1 MDKREEI
8 MKAAIHLFSEKGY
21 SATSVQEIAHECK
34 ISKGTLY
41 NFFESKEE
49 LLIRVIQHNYEKML
63 SQAEHLNLDESLPLK
78 ERLIQ
83 KIVVQFD
90 GVRENKDYMSMLL
103 RALPPHDNPKISSLM
118 KRIQFTMTNWYKDC
132 LIEAYGKDVEPYI
145 WDLAVMLQGV
155 LKEYTTLIFRDNKNI
170 HFEDVARFVVERF
183 NTIVQNT
190 QDASSVLTESEMEDY
205 EEFKTHLRTKTPEE
219 QLEHLFE
226 EIRGSIAEAAGISE
240 REEYISAVDTLHKEV
255 YKESPRRFLV
265 KSILLYLEEVEACRS
280 LTNQA
285 ETILKTLKVI

>member
-1 MDKREEI
+1 MDRREEI

-21 SATSVQEIAHECK
+21 AATSVQEIAHECK

-63 SQAEHLNLDESLPLK
+63 SQAEHLNLDDSLPPK

-90 GVRENKDYMSMLL
+90 GVRENRDYMSMLL
-103 RALPPHDNPKISSLM
+103 RALPPHDNSKISSLM

-132 LIEAYGKDVEPYI
+132 LIEAYGKAVELYA

-183 NTIVQNT
+183 NTIIQNT
-190 QDASSVLTESEMEDY
+190 QEVSPVLIDSEMEDY
-205 EEFKTHLRTKTPEE
+205 EAFKAHLRTKTPEE
-219 QLEHLFE
+219 QLEHLFD
-226 EIRGSIAEAAGISE
+226 EIWENIAGLSNIPDQ
-240 REEYISAVDTLHKEV
+240 EEYISAVDTLHKEIH
-255 YKESPRRFLV
+255 KESPKRFLV
-265 KSILLYLEEVEACRS
+265 KSMLLYLEEVESCRS
-280 LTNQA
+280 LTHQA